1 MSARPPC
8 GCPSR
13 SGHERSGR
21 GETQHD
27 GQHARGRAE
36 KTSHQ
41 QGDTDAPTRLL
52 TAATMLADVNIAASP
67 PAQAGLDVPVAE
79 GLPVLAVDPV
89 ELLVVYNRLKSRTS
103 RPERD
108 EVP

>member
-1 MSARPPC
+1 MALDDAEQRV
-8 GCPSR
+8 
-13 SGHERSGR
+13 ERDDDLHGR
-21 GETQHD
+21 
-27 GQHARGRAE
+27 
-36 KTSHQ
+36 
-41 QGDTDAPTRLL
+41 
-52 TAATMLADVNIAASP
+52 ADVNIAASP

-103 RPERD
+103 RPKHD